1 MLAHLLLMGKALLG
15 FFGVVNFVSCL
26 DSVELDSEFE
36 STQILSHKIR
46 QKIIRICDVFLGWA
60 WGAIAAY

>member
-36 STQILSHKIR
+36 STQILSHKIPH
-46 QKIIRICDVFLGWA
+46 KILRICDDF
-60 WGAIAAY
+60 